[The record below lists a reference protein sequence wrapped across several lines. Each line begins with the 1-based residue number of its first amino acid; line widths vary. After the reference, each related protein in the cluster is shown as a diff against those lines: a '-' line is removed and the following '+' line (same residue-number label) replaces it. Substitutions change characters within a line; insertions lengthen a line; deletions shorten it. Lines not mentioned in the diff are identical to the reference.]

1 MAGVKRETYTFGY
14 GGSTYAIKL
23 PENYYNSIDTKLGFT
38 KASDSAVKGKFVLS
52 VGQALR
58 QGALLQIGILY
69 LKGTRLQRSKIL
81 CPPEKV
87 QTAIQEL
94 EGDTYRGLTIRS
106 AYFTR
111 QRRLG

>member
-1 MAGVKRETYTFGY
+1 MAGVRRETYTFAY
-14 GGSTYAIKL
+14 GGSTFAVKL

-38 KASDSAVKGKFVLS
+38 KASDSAVKGKFVLG
-52 VGQALR
+52 VRQALR
-58 QGALLQIGILY
+58 QGALLQIGILC

-81 CPPEKV
+81 CPPDKV
-87 QTAIQEL
+87 QTAMQEI

-106 AYFTR
+106 AYFMQ